1 MLCSTLMDPPFSG
14 LLNFNKPT
22 GITSAKALYR
32 VRRITGLRKSGHAGT
47 LDPAADGVLLLCF
60 GKGTKRVERLMDLP
74 KSYHAVGRLDV
85 TSASFDSDSPHQ
97 PVDVA
102 TVPTANAVTDAATQ
116 LVGAIQQI
124 PPVVSAIKV
133 GGKPSYR
140 LARTGKPP
148 ELAARTVQVYGLAI
162 THFAWP
168 EVRFDVHCGRGTYVR
183 ALIRD
188 LGALLGT
195 GGCLTGL
202 TRTAIGPFRLAD
214 STSFEDLEA
223 GLFSSR
229 RMEVEQLDALLD
241 EVCPR
246 QLPGDSLG

>member
-1 MLCSTLMDPPFSG
+1 MLSSTFMDPAFSG

-32 VRRITGLRKSGHAGT
+32 VRSLTGLRKSGHAGT

-97 PVDVA
+97 PMDVT
-102 TVPTANAVTDAATQ
+102 TVPSETAVADAARL

-124 PPVVSAIKV
+124 PPVVSAIKI

-148 ELAARTVQVYGLAI
+148 VLAARTVQVYSLEI
-162 THFAWP
+162 SHYAWP
-168 EVRFDVHCGRGTYVR
+168 EVAFDVRCGRGTYVR

-188 LGALLGT
+188 LGTHLGT

-202 TRTAIGPFRLAD
+202 TRTAIGPFQLAN
-214 STSFEDLEA
+214 STTFEDLEA
-223 GLFSSR
+223 GLFAER
-229 RMEVEQLDALLD
+229 RLDVDRLDSLLD
-241 EVCPR
+241 KVSPAASPADQE
-246 QLPGDSLG
+246 L